1 MLRKFSNFNQYVTPD
16 KQIHPLY
23 PFFKRVF
30 DVFFSLTFILVF
42 SPVYLFLALLIK
54 LNSKGPVFYV
64 GKRLG
69 KRGKYIEIF
78 KFRTM
83 YIDAE
88 DRLEEM
94 LKNNSQM
101 KEEWEVFQK
110 LQKDPRCTVVG
121 KFLRRTSLDEFPQ
134 FFNVLSGDLSV
145 VGPRPH
151 YIEELEEK
159 EKSPLRKY
167 AHLVLAVKPGITGLW
182 QISGR
187 SHLSYE
193 DRVELDS
200 LYYKKQSFFY
210 DMKVVL
216 KTIPLVLISRG
227 AV

>member
-1 MLRKFSNFNQYVTPD
+1 MQLILEK
-16 KQIHPLY
+16 KIHPLY
-23 PFFKRVF
+23 PFFKRAF
-30 DVFFSLTFILVF
+30 DIVFSLTFITLF
-42 SPVYLFLALLIK
+42 SPLYLLIAFLIK
-54 LNSKGPVFYV
+54 WDSKGPIFYV

-69 KRGKYIEIF
+69 KRGKYINIL

-88 DRLEEM
+88 ERLEEV
-94 LKNNSQM
+94 LNENPKM
-101 KEEWEVFQK
+101 KEEWEIYQK
-110 LQKDPRCTVVG
+110 LHDDPRCTPIG
-121 KFLRRTSLDEFPQ
+121 KSLRKTSLDEFPQ
-134 FFNVLSGDLSV
+134 FFNVLMGDLSV

-151 YIEELEEK
+151 YIEELEGK
-159 EKSPLRKY
+159 EGSPLKKY

-200 LYYKKQSFFY
+200 LYYNKQSFFY
-210 DMKVVL
+210 DLMVVL
-216 KTIPLVLISRG
+216 KTIPLVLFSRG

>member
-1 MLRKFSNFNQYVTPD
+1 MD
-16 KQIHPLY
+16 KLLEKKIHPLY
-23 PFFKRVF
+23 PFLKRLF
-30 DVFFSLTFILVF
+30 DVLFSLSFILAF
-42 SPVYLFLALLIK
+42 SPIYFLLALLIK
-54 LNSKGPVFYV
+54 CDSRGPILYV

-69 KRGKYIEIF
+69 KGGGYINIF

-88 DRLEEM
+88 ERLKEM
-94 LKNNSQM
+94 LENNPKM
-101 KEEWEVFQK
+101 KEEWQVFQK
-110 LQKDPRCTVVG
+110 LHDDPRCTRVG

-134 FFNVLSGDLSV
+134 FLNVLLGDLSV

-159 EKSPLRKY
+159 DNSPLKKY

-210 DMKVVL
+210 DLKVVL

>member
-1 MLRKFSNFNQYVTPD
+1 MASMEAVIEKTT
-16 KQIHPLY
+16 HPSY
-23 PFFKRVF
+23 PFFKRLFDLVF
-30 DVFFSLTFILVF
+30 SMTFVTIF
-42 SPVYLFLALLIK
+42 SPVYLVLALLIK
-54 LNSKGPVFYV
+54 LGSKGPIFYI

-69 KRGKYIEIF
+69 KEGKHVTIY

-83 YIDAE
+83 YLDAE
-88 DRLEEM
+88 KRLEDM
-94 LKNNSQM
+94 LKYNPKM
-101 KEEWEVFQK
+101 REEWEIYQKFQN
-110 LQKDPRCTVVG
+110 DPRCTPIG
-121 KFLRRTSLDEFPQ
+121 KFLRKTSLDEFPQ
-134 FFNVLSGDLSV
+134 FFNVLKGDLSV

-151 YIEELEEK
+151 YIEELEGEGN
-159 EKSPLRKY
+159 SPLKKY
-167 AHLVLAVKPGITGLW
+167 AQFVLAVKPGITGLW

-210 DMKVVL
+210 DLMVVL

>member
-1 MLRKFSNFNQYVTPD
+1 MDTAFD
-16 KQIHPLY
+16 KQTHPLY

-30 DVFFSLTFILVF
+30 DVFFSLMFILVF
-42 SPVYLFLALLIK
+42 SPVYLFLALLVK
-54 LNSKGPVFYV
+54 LNSKGPIFYV

-69 KRGKYIEIF
+69 KKGKYIEIF

-94 LKNNSQM
+94 LRSSPQM

-110 LQKDPRCTVVG
+110 FQKDPRCTALG

-151 YIEELEEK
+151 YIKELEEK

-167 AHLVLAVKPGITGLW
+167 AHLILAVKPGITGLW

-187 SHLSYE
+187 SHLSYA

-210 DMKVVL
+210 DIKVVL

>member
-1 MLRKFSNFNQYVTPD
+1 MTLD
-16 KQIHPLY
+16 KQFHPLY
-23 PFFKRVF
+23 PFFKRFF
-30 DVFFSLTFILVF
+30 DIIFSLSFVLIF
-42 SPVYLFLALLIK
+42 SPLYLLLALLIK
-54 LNSKGPVFYV
+54 LDSKGPVFYI

-69 KRGKYIEIF
+69 KGGRYIHIF

-88 DRLEEM
+88 ERLEEM
-94 LKNNSQM
+94 LKKDPKI
-101 KEEWEVFQK
+101 KEEWDVYQK
-110 LQKDPRCTVVG
+110 LHDDPRCTSIG

-134 FFNVLSGDLSV
+134 FFNVLKGDLSV

-151 YIEELEEK
+151 YIEELKGK
-159 EKSPLRKY
+159 EDSPLKKY

-210 DMKVVL
+210 DMKVIL